1 MALRLA
7 HGNDYF
13 YTDEFRTIVR
23 SCKEIL
29 VERSSPVPIT
39 DRGRLFAYRH
49 NFHKFLREYG
59 GDALTKISEDM
70 IWVISYINDIEDPT
84 QDFSHL
90 AFVRM
95 VTREDLLAITQSAR
109 VVREN

>member
-7 HGNDYF
+7 HGNEYF
-13 YTDEFRTIVR
+13 YTEDFRTIVR

-29 VERSSPVPIT
+29 VGRASPVPIT

-59 GDALTKISEDM
+59 GDTLARISEDM

-84 QDFSHL
+84 QDFSNMQ
-90 AFVRM
+90 FVLM

-109 VVREN
+109 VVREK